1 MKIPVSSLLV
11 ASLAAIAL
19 AGGGGGETRA
29 RAASSLATTPV
40 DVEIA
45 IDATGSMTDA
55 IARAADQA
63 SQLTTRAGGL
73 LPDIRFGVV
82 AFRDNHASLG
92 EYELLQ
98 PLTSDSSRVKSALG
112 RVKTN
117 PHPGA
122 GSAESYNLAFQRSY
136 SDDRMGW
143 RPSARKIVVVLGD
156 AEPHGAGSAGV
167 RGCKDQSRD
176 PHGLSTPEELAKMR
190 AAARTLI
197 MVRVH
202 SSELTA
208 SLQCYQSIAA
218 GAFVGGAARD
228 EGVNVAA
235 IVVELIERAYAPVT
249 LTPDLGVARRSGRA
263 GYTLTLHNPN
273 VLPVTSSSVS
283 LVLPRTG
290 LRYVRGTTT
299 GATRSNPT
307 QPGATLLW
315 KLQQTIPAHSKVR
328 LHVVVRTSKRTGSYR
343 SSAVAQIKTAADN
356 DLTSRAPA
364 VLLRVKREIRALS
377 LRLVGSGANGTT
389 LRGTATARFSRRLNA
404 MPVSARVARGTI
416 VLSGGRTRVV
426 LGVRS
431 LRLTQFGA
439 PTRAR
444 LALWVVSAN
453 GLRRCSIGAPATLLV
468 VDSAALRAGGRTSDS
483 IVLTLP
489 PSCGGK
495 RLQTTASVGVSAS

>member
-1 MKIPVSSLLV
+1 MKIAVSSLLAV
-11 ASLAAIAL
+11 SLTAIAL

-29 RAASSLATTPV
+29 RAASSVATTPV

-73 LPDIRFGVV
+73 LPDIRFAVV

-92 EYELLQ
+92 EYQLLQ
-98 PLTSDSSRVKSALG
+98 PFTSDSSRVKSAIE

-218 GAFVGGAARD
+218 GAFIGGAARD

-249 LTPDLGVARRSGRA
+249 LTPDLRVARRSGRA

-283 LVLPRTG
+283 LVLPRKG

-299 GATRSNPT
+299 GMTRRNPT
-307 QPGATLLW
+307 QSGATLLW
-315 KLQQTIPAHSKVR
+315 RLQQTVQAHQKVR
-328 LHVVVRTSKRTGSYR
+328 LHVVVRTSQRTGRYR
-343 SSAVAQIKTAADN
+343 STAVAQIKTAADN

-364 VLLRVKREIRALS
+364 ALLQVKREIRALS
-377 LRLVGSGANGTT
+377 FRLAGSGANKAA
-389 LRGTATARFSRRLNA
+389 LRGAVTSRFSRSLSV
-404 MPVSARVARGTI
+404 MPVVARVARGTM
-416 VLSGGRTRVV
+416 VLSGRGTRVV
-426 LGVRS
+426 LRVRS
-431 LRLTQFGA
+431 LRLAQFAA
-439 PTRAR
+439 PTRAG
-444 LALWVVSAN
+444 LALRVVGVR
-453 GLRRCSIGAPATLLV
+453 GLGRCPIGASATLLI
-468 VDSAALRAGGRTSDS
+468 VDSAALRADGRASDS
-483 IVLTLP
+483 ILLALP
-489 PSCGGK
+489 RGCGGK
-495 RLQTTASVGVSAS
+495 RQLATASVGVSAS